1 MQTDYLRKLLLET
14 PDVVRKIFIEA
25 ENNWGFRS
33 IRNSVR
39 LGFYSKVQT
48 ILDIYTYLVESRSC
62 YSKQQMK
69 AYKSLQAHKY
79 FTAGFVLNGVKIV
92 NDFLISILLLE
103 R

>member
-1 MQTDYLRKLLLET
+1 MLRERYLLKL
-14 PDVVRKIFIEA
+14 KII
-25 ENNWGFRS
+25 GD
-33 IRNSVR
+33 
-39 LGFYSKVQT
+39 
-48 ILDIYTYLVESRSC
+48 LDPYAIQSELDFTVKCSPSSYYYRYLHIWWSLICHSC

-92 NDFLISILLLE
+92 NDFLISILLSE